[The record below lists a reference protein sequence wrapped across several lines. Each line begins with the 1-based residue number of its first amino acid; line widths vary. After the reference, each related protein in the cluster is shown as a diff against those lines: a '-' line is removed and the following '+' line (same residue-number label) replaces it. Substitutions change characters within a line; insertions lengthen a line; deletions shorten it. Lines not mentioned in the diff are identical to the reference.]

1 MKTTTMMMGGLN
13 KQQTI
18 GLITAIGVGIGGI
31 IALLEYVN
39 TKKHRE
45 LQQKNAELENQ
56 IKQLQLLK
64 LSSDLNGLD

>member
-1 MKTTTMMMGGLN
+1 MKATTMMGGLN

-18 GLITAIGVGIGGI
+18 GLITALGVGIAGI

-39 TKKHRE
+39 TKKHRQ

-56 IKQLQLLK
+56 IKQLQLIK
-64 LSSDLNGLD
+64 LTSDLDGFN